1 MFIEHVRPLQGSAST
16 FERSYGNCL
25 PLIAMPHGMTHWTP
39 QTSESNWAFH
49 VQAPR
54 LQGMRATHM
63 PSPWIGDY
71 GNFTVM
77 PQSGYSCVDAMVTA
91 DTRSSS
97 YRVEQAHVAPNLFKA
112 HLLRY
117 GITLEMA
124 PTERCAVFRFTFP
137 KDDDRAAV
145 IVQPFKGD
153 SLMRVDL
160 EKRTLVGYTRANSG
174 GCPQN
179 FACWFVAEFDCPTTH
194 VELFDGQGGA
204 LDGAERT
211 GERVG
216 ARVRLDVTGGR
227 AVTMRIATSFISEE
241 QAWLNLRS
249 EVGTA
254 SLAQVARKGASR
266 WEKLLGRIA
275 VEMQN
280 EAQAETFYTCL
291 YRALLFPR
299 VFHEYDAGGA
309 PQHYSPYS
317 GRVEPGV
324 MVTDNGF
331 WDTFRTVYP
340 LLALVYPD
348 LLGEILEGWLASYRE
363 GGWLPKWASPG
374 YRDCMIGTHMDAVFA
389 DAYVKGVR
397 GFDVETAYAA
407 LRRHAFDSTPT
418 GEYGREALDEYVE
431 LGYVPHEAGFH
442 GVAARTQE
450 YAYDDYCIAQ
460 LANALGHADDAQ
472 ILYERARN
480 YRKVFDPKVGLMRGR
495 NLDGSWIEDWDA
507 YAWDTRQYVEG
518 SAWQYSWA
526 VQQDPA
532 GLIALHGG
540 PKKLVAQ
547 LDKLMTLPPRFS
559 VRGYPYEIHEMTEM
573 AMIDGFG
580 QYAHSNQP
588 VHHVLYFYTS
598 AGRPDRTQYWV
609 RQVMERMYAATPTGL
624 PGDEDNGEM
633 SSWYVLNAL
642 GIFPLCPGHPSYVF
656 GSPLVRRAT
665 VRVGGGRKLEID
677 ARGNSAERVY
687 VAGVKRN
694 GARHDALWIDHE
706 TLAQGGTLTFTMSA
720 RPAQREYAAGDL
732 PTTFMP

>member
-1 MFIEHVRPLQGSAST
+1 MYIEHVRPLQGSAST

-25 PLIAMPHGMTHWTP
+25 PLLAMPHGMTHWTP

-54 LQGMRATHM
+54 LQGIRATHM

-97 YRVEQAHVAPNLFKA
+97 YRVEQSHVAPNLFTA

-117 GITLEMA
+117 DIALEMA
-124 PTERCAVFRFTFP
+124 PTERGAAFRFTFP
-137 KDDDRAAV
+137 SGDDRAAV

-153 SLMRVDL
+153 SMMRIDL
-160 EKRTLVGYTRANSG
+160 ENRTLVGYTRANSG

-179 FACWFVAEFDCPTTH
+179 FACWFVAEFDQPLTSG
-194 VELFDGQGGA
+194 ELFDG
-204 LDGAERT
+204 DGVMLEGEERA

-216 ARVRLDVTGGR
+216 VRVHVDVTGR
-227 AVTMRIATSFISEE
+227 RTVTMRIATSFISED
-241 QAWLNLRS
+241 QARLNLRR
-249 EVGTA
+249 EIGAA
-254 SLAQVARKGASR
+254 SVSQIARKGAAR
-266 WEKLLGRIA
+266 WDKLLGRIA
-275 VEMQN
+275 VEMQSD
-280 EAQAETFYTCL
+280 AQMQTFYTCL

-299 VFHEYDAGGA
+299 TFHEFDVNGA
-309 PQHYSPYS
+309 AQHYSPYS

-348 LLGEILEGWLASYRE
+348 LLSEILEGWLASFRE

-397 GFDVETAYAA
+397 GFDVDTAYAA

-418 GEYGREALDEYVE
+418 GEYGREALDEYIE

-460 LANALGHADDAQ
+460 MANALGKTDDAQ
-472 ILYERARN
+472 ILYQRARN

-495 NLDGSWIEDWDA
+495 NIDGSWIEDWNA
-507 YAWDTRQYVEG
+507 FAWDTRQYVEG

-547 LDKLMTLPPRFS
+547 LDKLMTLPTRFS

-609 RQVMERMYAATPTGL
+609 RQVMDRMYSADPTGL

-656 GSPLVRRAT
+656 GSPLVKSAT
-665 VRVGGGRKLEID
+665 VQTGAGRSLEII
-677 ARGNSAERVY
+677 ARGNHVDRVY
-687 VAGVKRN
+687 VGGIKLN
-694 GARHDALWIDHE
+694 GKRHDALWIDHA
-706 TLAQGGTLTFTMSA
+706 TLVQGGTLTFEMSA
-720 RPAQREYAAGDL
+720 QPAQREYAKGDL

>member
-1 MFIEHVRPLQGSAST
+1 
-16 FERSYGNCL
+16 
-25 PLIAMPHGMTHWTP
+25 
-39 QTSESNWAFH
+39 
-49 VQAPR
+49 
-54 LQGMRATHM
+54 MR
-63 PSPWIGDY
+63 I
-71 GNFTVM
+71 
-77 PQSGYSCVDAMVTA
+77 
-91 DTRSSS
+91 
-97 YRVEQAHVAPNLFKA
+97 
-112 HLLRY
+112 
-117 GITLEMA
+117 
-124 PTERCAVFRFTFP
+124 
-137 KDDDRAAV
+137 
-145 IVQPFKGD
+145 
-153 SLMRVDL
+153 DL
-160 EKRTLVGYTRANSG
+160 ENRTLVGYTRANSG

-179 FACWFVAEFDCPTTH
+179 FACWFVAEFDQPLTSG
-194 VELFDGQGGA
+194 ELFDG
-204 LDGAERT
+204 DGVMLEGEERA

-216 ARVRLDVTGGR
+216 VRVHVDVTGR
-227 AVTMRIATSFISEE
+227 RTVTMRIATSFISED
-241 QAWLNLRS
+241 QARLNLRR
-249 EVGTA
+249 EIGAA
-254 SLAQVARKGASR
+254 SVSQIARKGAAR
-266 WEKLLGRIA
+266 WDKLLGRIA
-275 VEMQN
+275 VEMQSD
-280 EAQAETFYTCL
+280 AQMQTFYTCL

-299 VFHEYDAGGA
+299 TFHEFDVNGA
-309 PQHYSPYS
+309 AQHYSPYS

-348 LLGEILEGWLASYRE
+348 LLSEILEGWLASFRE

-397 GFDVETAYAA
+397 GFDVDTAYAA

-418 GEYGREALDEYVE
+418 GEYGREALDEYIE

-460 LANALGHADDAQ
+460 MANALGKTDDAQ
-472 ILYERARN
+472 ILYQRARN

-495 NLDGSWIEDWDA
+495 NIDGSWIEDWNA
-507 YAWDTRQYVEG
+507 FAWDTRQYVEG

-547 LDKLMTLPPRFS
+547 LDKLMTLPTRFS

-609 RQVMERMYAATPTGL
+609 RQVMDRMYSADPTGL

-656 GSPLVRRAT
+656 GSPLVKSAT
-665 VRVGGGRKLEID
+665 VQTGAGRSLEII
-677 ARGNSAERVY
+677 ARGNHVDRVY
-687 VAGVKRN
+687 VGGIKLN
-694 GARHDALWIDHE
+694 GKRHDALWIDHA
-706 TLAQGGTLTFTMSA
+706 TLVQGGTLTFEMSA
-720 RPAQREYAAGDL
+720 QPAQREYAKGDL

>member
-1 MFIEHVRPLQGSAST
+1 
-16 FERSYGNCL
+16 
-25 PLIAMPHGMTHWTP
+25 
-39 QTSESNWAFH
+39 
-49 VQAPR
+49 
-54 LQGMRATHM
+54 
-63 PSPWIGDY
+63 
-71 GNFTVM
+71 
-77 PQSGYSCVDAMVTA
+77 
-91 DTRSSS
+91 
-97 YRVEQAHVAPNLFKA
+97 
-112 HLLRY
+112 
-117 GITLEMA
+117 
-124 PTERCAVFRFTFP
+124 
-137 KDDDRAAV
+137 
-145 IVQPFKGD
+145 
-153 SLMRVDL
+153 
-160 EKRTLVGYTRANSG
+160 
-174 GCPQN
+174 
-179 FACWFVAEFDCPTTH
+179 
-194 VELFDGQGGA
+194 
-204 LDGAERT
+204 
-211 GERVG
+211 
-216 ARVRLDVTGGR
+216 
-227 AVTMRIATSFISEE
+227 
-241 QAWLNLRS
+241 
-249 EVGTA
+249 
-254 SLAQVARKGASR
+254 
-266 WEKLLGRIA
+266 
-275 VEMQN
+275 
-280 EAQAETFYTCL
+280 
-291 YRALLFPR
+291 
-299 VFHEYDAGGA
+299 
-309 PQHYSPYS
+309 
-317 GRVEPGV
+317 
-324 MVTDNGF
+324 
-331 WDTFRTVYP
+331 
-340 LLALVYPD
+340 
-348 LLGEILEGWLASYRE
+348 
-363 GGWLPKWASPG
+363 
-374 YRDCMIGTHMDAVFA
+374 
-389 DAYVKGVR
+389 
-397 GFDVETAYAA
+397 
-407 LRRHAFDSTPT
+407 
-418 GEYGREALDEYVE
+418 
-431 LGYVPHEAGFH
+431 
-442 GVAARTQE
+442 
-450 YAYDDYCIAQ
+450 
-460 LANALGHADDAQ
+460 
-472 ILYERARN
+472 
-480 YRKVFDPKVGLMRGR
+480 MRGR